1 MFQVKQIK
9 LNIMSYEI
17 IYDKQFIKV
26 SEDKFVPMIL
36 TGSNN
41 CYDHNNRRVRSWWAY
56 NINGSIVLTLNEML
70 DYAKSL
76 RQGIIDRNESR
87 ERDEWY
93 EEYDDKSFGYWSS
106 IAINGSIRNTTYG
119 QFEGIFKT
127 GCSKSLTI
135 EQLIDENVSVVVKN
149 TFYTS
154 NKYDIKPFSRVVT
167 SGQELID
174 AVNECNELF
183 KDTPIGV
190 TVDFGYMSDDKPKL
204 LRKKYF
210 PKPKKQKERIE
221 VDKYYTILVNQKYL
235 SKHTRNGYTYS
246 FYVPQL
252 KFATKCDA
260 DSRVKRFES
269 KYPNRDYKVEEVNEK
284 ITLMV

>member
-1 MFQVKQIK
+1 
-9 LNIMSYEI
+9 MSYEI

-41 CYDHNNRRVRSWWAY
+41 CYDYNNKRARSWWAY
-56 NINGSIVLTLNEML
+56 NINESVVLTLDEMIEYTKSVRQDIINRNNE
-70 DYAKSL
+70 
-76 RQGIIDRNESR
+76 R
-87 ERDEWY
+87 EKDKWF

-106 IAINGSIRNTTYG
+106 IAINGSTRNTTYG

-127 GCSKSLTI
+127 GCSKALTI
-135 EQLIDENVSVVVKN
+135 EQLNLEHVTIIVKN
-149 TFYTS
+149 TYYSDKTRRE
-154 NKYDIKPFSRVVT
+154 YGIEPFSKSVT